1 MPTISEV
8 RAQYPQYADMS
19 DADLAGAL
27 HKKFYADLPREDFD
41 KKIGL
46 ETKTNPYKQAA
57 LEERDQLQSQGV
69 DTGAGYTRRLAHGAT
84 FGADNTLLAAA
95 LTPVEMFKRGILS
108 PAEGYN
114 YAKARED
121 LIMEDARKN
130 TGALGTA
137 LEIGGGVGSGIGLAR
152 GGLTFGRTL
161 APEAGL
167 LARSAASAGD
177 AAAIGGFSGAM
188 EGDGLRERGI
198 NALKGGGIG
207 AVAGGATPGVLGL
220 LGGIAS
226 PVISNIRARVNP
238 QGYAQSQIARGVS
251 ESGLTPN
258 QITDDLLRAQADG
271 QGGFTLAD
279 AMGNPGQRLLSTVT
293 RGPGQGRT
301 DAVNFLEN
309 RQAGQGRRISNALAE
324 GFDSPQTAAQTEARL
339 TNART
344 AAADAEYGA
353 VRADAGPVDVSA
365 ALNRID
371 ETLSPGMTRV
381 MNPGSNIA
389 NDSAEGALARARSL
403 LSDGRSNLTD
413 FAAVQRARG
422 EIADMAQSALQGGRG
437 NQARLLGQVVR
448 ELDGSMEGAS
458 AGHLQATRNFAQ
470 ASRNIEAVGQ
480 GRDAAMRGR
489 TEDVIPRF
497 QGLAPEGQQAFRAGY
512 VDPLIAQ
519 TQGAAFGVNK
529 ARPLLNDAFAEEA
542 AAMASGSHR
551 SSAANLLMQRRLGR
565 EQRMFETRNAAMGG
579 SKTADNLADQ
589 SAMGVDPSLVGNILS
604 GNWAGAVRSALHSG
618 SNAMT
623 GNTAQVRQEVANI
636 LLQNGVSAGQLNRM
650 ITETV
655 ARIQFVQNMARNLGR
670 GASGGLA
677 VAGPGQNRR

>member
-1 MPTISEV
+1 MADVAALERALINADAAGDTSAAQVLASEITRV
-8 RAQYPQYADMS
+8 RASTSPKPDQ
-19 DADLAGAL
+19 
-27 HKKFYADLPREDFD
+27 
-41 KKIGL
+41 
-46 ETKTNPYKQAA
+46 YKQAA
-57 LEERDQLQSQGV
+57 IEERDQLQSQGV

-95 LTPVEMFKRGILS
+95 LTPVEMFKRGTLS

-152 GGLTFGRTL
+152 GGLTFGRAL

-324 GFDSPQTAAQTEARL
+324 GFDSPQTAAQVEARL
-339 TNART
+339 TNARS
-344 AAADAEYGA
+344 AAADQAYGA
-353 VRADAGPVDVSA
+353 VRNDAGRVDVTRAIAHIDDTLGPA
-365 ALNRID
+365 AEQMLA
-371 ETLSPGMTRV
+371 
-381 MNPGSNIA
+381 NPGSAAA
-389 NDSAEGALARARSL
+389 NDSIEAVLMNFRNKLARTNP
-403 LSDGRSNLTD
+403 DD
-413 FAAVQRARG
+413 FASIQRIRGDMSDAAQNAMQSGFGNRARL
-422 EIADMAQSALQGGRG
+422 IRG
-437 NQARLLGQVVR
+437 AVTQ
-448 ELDGSMEGAS
+448 LDTAMENAS
-458 AGHLQATRNFAQ
+458 AGHLAANRGFAQ

-512 VDPLIAQ
+512 VDPLIARA
-519 TQGAAFGVNK
+519 QGDPFGFNK
-529 ARPLLNDAFAEEA
+529 ARPLLNDAFQAEA
-542 AAMASGSHR
+542 GAMAPG
-551 SSAANLLMQRRLGR
+551 NPLMQRRIGR
-565 EQRMFETRNAAMGG
+565 EQTMFETRNAAMGG

-618 SNAMT
+618 YNAMT

-655 ARIQFVQNMARNLGR
+655 ARIQFVQSMARNLGR

>member
-1 MPTISEV
+1 MADVAALERALINADAAGDTSAAQVLASEITRV
-8 RAQYPQYADMS
+8 RASTSPKPDQ
-19 DADLAGAL
+19 
-27 HKKFYADLPREDFD
+27 
-41 KKIGL
+41 
-46 ETKTNPYKQAA
+46 YKQAA
-57 LEERDQLQSQGV
+57 IEERDQLQSQGV

-95 LTPVEMFKRGILS
+95 LTPVEMFKRGTLS

-152 GGLTFGRTL
+152 GGLTFGRAL

-324 GFDSPQTAAQTEARL
+324 GFDSPQTAAQVEARL
-339 TNART
+339 TNARS
-344 AAADAEYGA
+344 AAADQAYGA
-353 VRADAGPVDVSA
+353 VRNDAGRVDVTRAIAHIDDTLGPA
-365 ALNRID
+365 AEQMLA
-371 ETLSPGMTRV
+371 
-381 MNPGSNIA
+381 NPGSAAA
-389 NDSAEGALARARSL
+389 NDSIEAVLMNFRNKLARTNP
-403 LSDGRSNLTD
+403 DD
-413 FAAVQRARG
+413 FASIQRIRGDMSDAAQNAMQSGFGNRARL
-422 EIADMAQSALQGGRG
+422 IRG
-437 NQARLLGQVVR
+437 AVTQ
-448 ELDGSMEGAS
+448 LDTAMENAS
-458 AGHLQATRNFAQ
+458 AGHLAANRGFAQ

-512 VDPLIAQ
+512 VDPLIARA
-519 TQGAAFGVNK
+519 QGDPFGFNK
-529 ARPLLNDAFAEEA
+529 ARPLLNDAFQAEA
-542 AAMASGSHR
+542 GAMAPG
-551 SSAANLLMQRRLGR
+551 NPLMQRRIGR
-565 EQRMFETRNAAMGG
+565 EQTMFETRNAAMGG

-618 SNAMT
+618 SNALT

-655 ARIQFVQNMARNLGR
+655 ARIQFVQSMARNLGR